1 MSERQIVACIPIP
14 GLNEWAKDASS
25 NEAKTQLY
33 AFIFIIIINDV
44 VIIENI
50 VFF

>member
-14 GLNEWAKDASS
+14 GLNEWASSS

-33 AFIFIIIINDV
+33 VLIFIIIINNI
-44 VIIENI
+44 VII
-50 VFF
+50 

>member
-14 GLNEWAKDASS
+14 GLNEWAKDTSS

-33 AFIFIIIINDV
+33 VLIFIIIINNI
-44 VIIENI
+44 VIIKNT
-50 VFF
+50 VLL